1 MIFTLPVEVV
11 KNLEIVSKRKFY
23 FVLATAIADFIQKFS
38 LSWKFH
44 HVKALFRFTDLD
56 DPA

>member
-1 MIFTLPVEVV
+1 VV

-56 DPA
+56 FPA